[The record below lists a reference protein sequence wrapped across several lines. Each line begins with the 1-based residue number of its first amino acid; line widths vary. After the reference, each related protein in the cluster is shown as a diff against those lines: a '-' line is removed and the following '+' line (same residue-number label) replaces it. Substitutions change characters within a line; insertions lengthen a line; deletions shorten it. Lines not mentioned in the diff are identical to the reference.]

1 MLGRGHFPYQL
12 SWLIDN
18 PMRRLLV
25 TPEQLANRLPLMESS
40 VILEVGP
47 GSGYFS
53 VELARRVPRGRL
65 ELLDLQPEMLAKAKR
80 KLLAG
85 GFQNVGFTTQDASS
99 PLPYEDETF
108 DIVVMVAVL
117 GEVSSAEKCLRELL
131 RVVRLGGVLVVHEH
145 MPDPDRIP
153 LSELRLLIEECGY
166 MFRERSGP
174 LWNYTATFERPIDG

>member
-99 PLPYEDETF
+99 PLPYEDEAF
-108 DIVVMVAVL
+108 DIVVMVA
-117 GEVSSAEKCLRELL
+117 
-131 RVVRLGGVLVVHEH
+131 
-145 MPDPDRIP
+145 D
-153 LSELRLLIEECGY
+153 
-166 MFRERSGP
+166 
-174 LWNYTATFERPIDG
+174 